1 MKTINYI
8 RSAREGSIVLGLSA
22 VTASLLL
29 SVPAL
34 AANWYGV
41 VKEDRVVTV
50 TATGSV
56 ESKSE
61 HNIGVPPS
69 DSWRLRLDWLVEEG
83 TRVNK
88 GQRIFSIESSSQQ
101 RDLDELQGRLQVMES
116 QVEAQKE
123 KNLQDIESEKLS
135 RANLESE
142 SIKATRKANVPAGT
156 IPGIEYKKL
165 IEQERLANTLY
176 QRALTRQSMSER
188 SRELQKAA
196 LDREIKR
203 VEGNLEQRKKEM
215 ASFTVRAPI
224 NGLAIIGTNW
234 EGQKLESGSR
244 VGPGWPV
251 VTVVDD
257 KNILVRGT
265 VHEQWAAKL
274 AVGQRAIVETDA
286 LVGSKLMGTVAS
298 VGNTVRR
305 KSQRSPTMVLDFTVE
320 FDEDYSHVLDL
331 NMNVHV
337 TIEVDTLVDAIAV
350 PKDALVYREGRPGV
364 ITKQAWTPV
373 ELGSSASE
381 GYFIVLDGLEVGQK
395 VKLL

>member
-1 MKTINYI
+1 MKVLIPKM
-8 RSAREGSIVLGLSA
+8 SARSGLMSLGFSA
-22 VTASLLL
+22 ATASLFL
-29 SVPAL
+29 SVTAY
-34 AANWYGV
+34 AANWYDV

-83 TRVNK
+83 TRVRK

-101 RDLDELQGRLQVMES
+101 RDLDELEGRLQVMLS
-116 QVEAQKE
+116 QVEGSKE
-123 KNLQDIESEKLS
+123 KNLQDIESEKLN

-142 SIKATRKANVPAGT
+142 AIKATRKADVPAGT
-156 IPGIEYKKL
+156 VPGIEYKKL
-165 IEQERLANTLY
+165 VEQKRLANTLY
-176 QRALTRQSMSER
+176 ERALIRQKMSER
-188 SRELQKAA
+188 SRELQKAS
-196 LDREIKR
+196 LDREIER
-203 VEGNLEQRKKEM
+203 VERNLDQRKREM

-224 NGLAIIGTNW
+224 DGLAIVGTNW

-274 AVGQRAIVETDA
+274 AVGQRAVVETDA
-286 LVGSKLMGTVAS
+286 LVGSKLMGTIAS

-350 PKDALVYREGRPGV
+350 PKDALIYRQGKPGV
-364 ITKQAWTPV
+364 ITQQAWTPV
-373 ELGSSASE
+373 ELGSSASD
-381 GYFIVLDGLEVGQK
+381 GYFIVLEGLEVGQR
-395 VKLL
+395 VKL

>member
-1 MKTINYI
+1 MIL
-8 RSAREGSIVLGLSA
+8 GSSA
-22 VTASLLL
+22 VTVSLFLA
-29 SVPAL
+29 VPVF
-34 AANWYGV
+34 AANWYDV

-50 TATGSV
+50 TATGSI
-56 ESKSE
+56 ESVNE

-69 DSWRLRLDWLVEEG
+69 DSWRLRLDTLVEEG
-83 TRVNK
+83 TRVRK
-88 GQRIFSIESSSQQ
+88 GQPVFTIESSSQQ
-101 RDLDELQGRLQVMES
+101 RDLDELEGRLQVMLS
-116 QVEAQKE
+116 QVEASKE
-123 KNLQDIESEKLS
+123 KNLQDIESEKLN
-135 RANLESE
+135 RANLESD
-142 SIKATRKANVPAGT
+142 SIKASRKADVPAGT
-156 IPGIEYKKL
+156 VPGIEYKKL
-165 IEQERLANTLY
+165 VEQKRLANTLF
-176 QRALTRQSMSER
+176 QRALIRQTMSER
-188 SRELQKAA
+188 SRELQKAS
-196 LDREIKR
+196 LDREIER
-203 VEGNLEQRKKEM
+203 VERNLEQRKKEM
-215 ASFTVRAPI
+215 ASFIVRSPI
-224 NGLAIIGTNW
+224 DGLAIVGVDW
-234 EGQKLESGSR
+234 EGQKLESGGR

-286 LVGSKLMGTVAS
+286 LVGSKLMGRVAT

-350 PKDALVYREGRPGV
+350 PKDALVYRQGKPGV
-364 ITKQAWTPV
+364 ITQQAWTPV

-381 GYFIVLDGLEVGQK
+381 GYFIVLDGLEVGQR
-395 VKLL
+395 VKL

>member
-1 MKTINYI
+1 MKTKIHNI
-8 RSAREGSIVLGLSA
+8 SAQRGLMILGSSA
-22 VTASLLL
+22 VTVSLFLA
-29 SVPAL
+29 VPVF
-34 AANWYGV
+34 AANWYDV

-50 TATGSV
+50 TATGSI
-56 ESKSE
+56 ESVNE

-69 DSWRLRLDWLVEEG
+69 DSWRLRLDTLVEEG
-83 TRVNK
+83 TRVRK
-88 GQRIFSIESSSQQ
+88 GQPVFTIESSSQQ
-101 RDLDELQGRLQVMES
+101 RDLDELEGRLQVMLS
-116 QVEAQKE
+116 QVEASKE
-123 KNLQDIESEKLS
+123 KNLQDIESEKLN
-135 RANLESE
+135 RANLESD
-142 SIKATRKANVPAGT
+142 SIKASRKADVPAGT
-156 IPGIEYKKL
+156 VPGIEYKKL
-165 IEQERLANTLY
+165 VEQKRLANTLF
-176 QRALTRQSMSER
+176 QRALIRQTMSER
-188 SRELQKAA
+188 SRELQKAS
-196 LDREIKR
+196 LDREIER
-203 VEGNLEQRKKEM
+203 VERNLEQRKKEM
-215 ASFTVRAPI
+215 ASFIVRSPI
-224 NGLAIIGTNW
+224 DGLAIVGVDW
-234 EGQKLESGSR
+234 EGQKLESGGR

-286 LVGSKLMGTVAS
+286 LVGSKLMGRVAT

-350 PKDALVYREGRPGV
+350 PKDALVYRQGKPGV
-364 ITKQAWTPV
+364 ITQQAWTPV

-381 GYFIVLDGLEVGQK
+381 GYFIVLDGLEVGQR
-395 VKLL
+395 VKL